1 MRARTALALTA
12 LAAALPASAA
22 TAGVQVRTLHEQAG
36 LTRQVVIGDRT
47 VGWTRCM
54 GAEGPTELWTAPVG
68 RGRPARVPRVSV
80 PGPCEPVRL
89 VGTFGDQV
97 LAMIPGADGLERLV
111 SVNRRTGVRTVVDA
125 ESAVPGGIRLVAA
138 DLDGPRLVWLRE
150 QGTGVGATSEVVLAD
165 VRRPAGARVI
175 YTRSLAFGAVRTLDV
190 WAGPNGTAVV
200 RQVLSGALYGYGERD
215 ERALLVGIPRPLQI
229 VRVTGGARVAAGDLS
244 NRWFVYSVARDGD
257 PRVRV
262 TAYELSTGKRRLIRL
277 ARLVPAG
284 VPATPPAVPA
294 PRVSGD
300 LAAWRERLRGRGGFR
315 DRVVTIDL
323 AKRRA
328 RTAYVLADTRGQR
341 LFVSQPAVRGARV
354 ALAEVRLSTAYG
366 ATGGFL
372 GDAPVGARSRI
383 VLARVR

>member
-1 MRARTALALTA
+1 MRARIVLALTA
-12 LAAALPASAA
+12 LAAALPATAA
-22 TAGVQVRTLHEQAG
+22 SAGVQVRTVHEQAG
-36 LTRQVVIGDRT
+36 LTRQVAIGDRT
-47 VGWTRCM
+47 VAWTRC
-54 GAEGPTELWTAPVG
+54 GGIDGPTELWTAPLG
-68 RGRPARVPRVSV
+68 RGTARRVPRVGV
-80 PGPCEPVRL
+80 RGACEPVTL
-89 VGTFGDQV
+89 VGTFGERV
-97 LAMIPGADGLERLV
+97 LAVIPGPDGLRRLS
-111 SVNRRTGVRTVVDA
+111 SVNRRTGARTVLDT
-125 ESAVPGGIRLVAA
+125 ESSVPGGTRIVAA

-150 QGTGVGATSEVVLAD
+150 RGGGVNAVSEVVLAD
-165 VRRPAGARVI
+165 VRRPEAARVI
-175 YTRSLAFGAVRTLDV
+175 YTRTLAFGAVRTLDV

-200 RQVLSGALYGYGERD
+200 RQALSGALYGYGDRD
-215 ERALLVGIPRPLQI
+215 ERALLVGPPRPLQI
-229 VRVTGGARVAAGDLS
+229 VRLTGGARVAAGDLS

-262 TAYELSTGKRRLIRL
+262 TAYEVATGRRRLVRL

-294 PRVSGD
+294 PKVSGD
-300 LAAWRERLRGRGGFR
+300 LAAWRERLRGRGGYR

-341 LFVSQPAVRGARV
+341 LFISQPAVRGARV

-372 GDAPVGARSRI
+372 GEAPVGARSRI